1 MPRWTCP
8 NCSSTKLAPSK
19 PRRDDVRR
27 YCLACSEKTGRLVQR
42 VCPVLQKKALNLQ
55 ERRARQRE
63 NLQRAR
69 RSIKELATRRRK
81 ERAAWEAPLRA
92 LHNKWQRLKTWGQIL
107 DCTLNIK
114 KSSDNGDHGWA
125 YPAKNGKGKV
135 VCYVRGFEPV
145 DGAANQAL
153 LLHEMAH
160 IAAGPGEHHSLR
172 WRELFIAACDEIL
185 GGRIPVPDLPPGR
198 PTKAAIHKLV
208 HDAFIQAYGVKN
220 DDQV

>member
-1 MPRWTCP
+1 MPRWVCP
-8 NCSSTKLAPSK
+8 DCSSTKLAPQK

-27 YCLACSEKTGRLVQR
+27 YCLPCSEKTGRLVQR

-55 ERRARQRE
+55 ERRAKQRE
-63 NLQRAR
+63 NLQKAR
-69 RSIKELATRRRK
+69 RAVKEMATRRRK
-81 ERAAWEAPLRA
+81 ERVDWEKPLRQ
-92 LHNKWQRLKTWGQIL
+92 LHERWQRLRSWGL
-107 DCTLNIK
+107 VLNCSLNIK
-114 KSSDNGDHGWA
+114 RSSRRPDHGWA
-125 YPAKNGKGKV
+125 YPERYGKGKV
-135 VCYVRGFEPV
+135 VIYLDPVAPV

-160 IAAGPGEHHSLR
+160 IAAGPGEHHSIK

-185 GGRIPVPDLPPGR
+185 GEHIAVPDLPPGR

-220 DDQV
+220 EQI